1 MRPPKGLTGHLSA
14 RWKLWMLGAGVLV
27 SLLLG
32 LASLCGGGIASRL
45 DNLFLDAYTRLS
57 APGQALQRAL
67 VIDVDDVSLAAVGQW
82 PWPRYRIAALIDGVA
97 AVQPAAI
104 GLDIL
109 FAEPDRTSLKNIQK
123 AYKQDFGLDIS
134 VVGANG
140 LHDNDGYLA
149 EVLEKT
155 GAVGARFFYFDHVS
169 KAADPRPE
177 FSFSGRTDLLKL
189 HDAQGMLDNTPELA
203 SKMKFSGFLN
213 TQADS
218 DGILR
223 RVPLLIQHAGVIY
236 PHLSLATFMRAQGV
250 AAARIEQDRHGPL
263 IRVGEHAIPVD
274 EKGFALLR
282 LRGTPALYPSIP
294 AVDVLNNGLA
304 PEQVRGKMV
313 FIGSSA
319 AGLND
324 LHSTIFDAQFP
335 GLRVQAA
342 LVDNFAT
349 GAFIRQPSWA
359 GAALVAICL
368 LVGLCVS
375 GLFVVLRDPLRLCAG
390 SVAIVSLVL
399 GFSALAFISAGLFLS
414 PAFPVLVAA
423 TLFVLFTTARFAME
437 RQRANAWF
445 RKLANAQQVAMVS
458 MAAVAETRDPETGA
472 HIKRTQHYVRAI
484 AETLR
489 DNGRHLDILTPE
501 YIGLLFASA
510 PLHDIGKVGVP
521 DHILLKPGKL
531 TEAEFVEM
539 KKHAEYGRAIIHS
552 AADRI
557 EGENFLRIAAEIAYG
572 HHEKWDGTGY
582 PQGLAGEAIP
592 LSARIMTVA
601 DVYDAL
607 ISRRCYKEPFPH
619 AQAMDMMRQ
628 QRGRIFDPDVLD
640 TFFSIEERIVTI
652 AATYRDEAD
661 GVLT

>member
-1 MRPPKGLTGHLSA
+1 
-14 RWKLWMLGAGVLV
+14 MLAAGVLI
-27 SLLLG
+27 SLALG
-32 LASLCGGGIASRL
+32 LVSQSGVAGRL
-45 DNLFLDAYTRLS
+45 DHLFLDAFARMS
-57 APGQALQRAL
+57 APGQASRQTL

-82 PWPRYRIAALIDGVA
+82 PWPRYRVAALIDSVA
-97 AVQPAAI
+97 AARPAAI

-109 FAEPDRTSLKNIQK
+109 FAEPDRTSLKNIQE
-123 AYKQDFGLDIS
+123 AYKQDFGLDIT

-149 EVLEKT
+149 EVLEKN
-155 GAVGARFFYFDHVS
+155 GAVGARFFYFDHISNTPV
-169 KAADPRPE
+169 DQRPQ
-177 FSFSGRTDLLKL
+177 FSFDGRTDLLSL
-189 HDAQGMLDNTPELA
+189 HDAKGMLDNTPELA
-203 SKMKFSGFLN
+203 SRLKFSGFLN

-223 RVPLLIQHAGVIY
+223 RVPLLIQHAGAIY
-236 PHLSLATFMRAQGV
+236 PHLALATFMRAQGV
-250 AAARIEQDRHGPL
+250 ASARIEHDRHGPL
-263 IRVGEHAIPVD
+263 IRVAQHAIPID
-274 EKGFALLR
+274 EKGFALLS
-282 LRGTPALYPSIP
+282 LRGASALYPSIP
-294 AVDVLNNGLA
+294 AVDVLNKGLA
-304 PEQVRGKMV
+304 PELARGRVV

-324 LHSTIFDAQFP
+324 LHSTIFDAQYP
-335 GLRVQAA
+335 GLRIQAA
-342 LVDNFAT
+342 LADNMAT
-349 GAFIRQPSWA
+349 GRFIRQPSWS
-359 GAALVAICL
+359 GVAIVGICL
-368 LVGLCVS
+368 LVGLFVT
-375 GLFVVLRDPLRLCAG
+375 GLFIALREPLHLCLG
-390 SVAIVSLVL
+390 SAAIAALVL
-399 GFSALAFISAGLFLS
+399 VCSTLAFAGAGLFLS

-423 TLFVLFTTARFAME
+423 TLFVLFTTARFALE
-437 RQRANAWF
+437 RQRAHAWF

-489 DNGRHLDILTPE
+489 DNGKHLGTLTPE

-539 KKHAEYGRAIIHS
+539 KKHAEYGRDIIHS
-552 AADRI
+552 AAGRI
-557 EGENFLRIAAEIAYG
+557 EGENFLRLAAEIAYG
-572 HHEKWDGTGY
+572 HHEKWDGSGY
-582 PQGLAGEAIP
+582 PRGLAGQDIP

-619 AQAMDMMRQ
+619 LEAVRIMREA
-628 QRGRIFDPDVLD
+628 RGRIFDPDILD
-640 TFFSIEERIVTI
+640 TFFSIEKQIIEI
-652 AATYRDEAD
+652 AATYRDHEEGAP
-661 GVLT
+661 T